1 MKLMEYVLE
10 QESKERKDHDQE
22 DGNDEVRKSYNEIA
36 KIDNGKNPILLILDG
51 RSGIDILGVEDNIL
65 VLQDNGLE
73 RFIFLIAIEHDVQSR
88 WQWIIYSEFFAVT
101 DNIRDFLLK

>member
-65 VLQDNGLE
+65 VL
-73 RFIFLIAIEHDVQSR
+73 
-88 WQWIIYSEFFAVT
+88 
-101 DNIRDFLLK
+101 